1 MEEGRHPQKRT
12 LPRGFSLMELMIVL
26 GILAVVSAIGYP
38 VLQRYY
44 FNSNLRSAA
53 RDMVGDFNYQR
64 EKAMAG
70 DATAPG
76 PRVHRVSLNLGTNS
90 YTLQRCMGTEIV
102 CPGWEDLQTKNL
114 SAFGN
119 DIVFDPGKTKPT
131 VFDFQPRGTVTFQ
144 NDETEGKIVLK
155 NSRGSSATLVTNL
168 SGRTS
173 VDFHMQ

>member
-1 MEEGRHPQKRT
+1 
-12 LPRGFSLMELMIVL
+12 MELMIVL

-76 PRVHRVSLNLGTNS
+76 SRVHRVSLNLGTNS
-90 YTLQRCMGTEIV
+90 YTLERCTGIENV
-102 CPGWEDLQTKNL
+102 CPGWETLQAKNL

-119 DIVFDPGKTKPT
+119 DIVFDPGDTNPT
-131 VFDFQPRGTVTFQ
+131 IFDFQPRGTVTFLNSDQ
-144 NDETEGKIVLK
+144 KKGKVVLK
-155 NSRGSSATLVTNL
+155 NIRGSSATLITNL

-173 VDFHMQ
+173 VEFKMR